1 MSETHTPPTTTTI
14 PVSKVWGGEGVCI
27 SRSME
32 HGTAVW
38 NQQKEEEVEV
48 VVFPW
53 DLKVNEKSPLL
64 VQRLAYFASG
74 GGGAAV
80 SRDRMSMPT
89 F

>member
-1 MSETHTPPTTTTI
+1 M
-14 PVSKVWGGEGVCI
+14 
-27 SRSME
+27 
-32 HGTAVW
+32 
-38 NQQKEEEVEV
+38 EV

-89 F
+89 FKTKTDPSFPRRKSLGKVVNGLLQPSSFVLLRW